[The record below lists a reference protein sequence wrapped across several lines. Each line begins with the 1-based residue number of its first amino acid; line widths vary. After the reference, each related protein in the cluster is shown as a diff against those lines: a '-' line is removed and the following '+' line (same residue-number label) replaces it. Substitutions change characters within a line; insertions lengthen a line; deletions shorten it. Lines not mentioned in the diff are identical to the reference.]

1 MTVQKNIY
9 FYILLFVCPLLFF
22 SCDEKKTT
30 TTRPSSVDEIL
41 NTDIAFSDMSRQIGM
56 KKAFLQYIDDN
67 DGVLLRPGHLPIV
80 GADAID
86 FLSRLSDTSYTLSW
100 RPTKGEISKSGDLG
114 FTYGVYE
121 LKIDDSVYKGTYVS
135 IWKKQNDGSWKF
147 VLDAGTEGIE

>member
-1 MTVQKNIY
+1 MTIQKNIY
-9 FYILLFVCPLLFF
+9 FCVLLFICPLIFF
-22 SCDEKKTT
+22 SCDEKKETT
-30 TTRPSSVDEIL
+30 TQRSSVDEIL
-41 NTDIAFSDMSRQIGM
+41 STDISFSDMSRQIGM

-114 FTYGVYE
+114 FTYGIYE
-121 LKIDDSVYKGTYVS
+121 LKMKDSVYKGTYVS

>member
-9 FYILLFVCPLLFF
+9 FCILPFICSLIFF
-22 SCDEKKTT
+22 SCHEKKEITT
-30 TTRPSSVDEIL
+30 QRTSVDEII
-41 NTDIAFSDMSRQIGM
+41 NTDISFSDMSRQVGM

-67 DGVLLRPGHLPIV
+67 DGVLLRPGHRPIV

-100 RPTKGEISKSGDLG
+100 QPTKGEISKSGDLG

-121 LKIDDSVYKGTYVS
+121 LKMKDSVYKGTYVS
-135 IWKKQNDGSWKF
+135 IWKKQKDGSWKF